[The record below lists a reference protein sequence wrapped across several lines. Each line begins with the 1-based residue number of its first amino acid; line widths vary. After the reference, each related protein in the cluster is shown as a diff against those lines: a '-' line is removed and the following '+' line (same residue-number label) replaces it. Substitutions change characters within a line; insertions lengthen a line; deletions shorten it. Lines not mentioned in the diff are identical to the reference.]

1 MADDGRLA
9 RVVSRLQNLPAISLP
24 TDYPRPSGSNKV
36 VEAVHQAELSEQT
49 ALALLKLALFN
60 ENEQEDDELESPTNR
75 PSAFHLVLT
84 AFTVLLHRYTGDT
97 DLVIGSSSASARE
110 PLVLRLS
117 AEPADPFW
125 AILRRVQQVEDEA
138 ERDAVPFDSIVQ
150 ALNKNEALQG
160 PIFRVRFFDGTDE
173 TKEHF
178 LSATSATSD
187 LT

>member
-1 MADDGRLA
+1 MLGI

-97 DLVIGSSSASARE
+97 DIVIGSSSASALD

-117 AEPADPFW
+117 VDPEGRLHRRDEELW
-125 AILRRVQQVEDEA
+125 ILQR
-138 ERDAVPFDSIVQ
+138 
-150 ALNKNEALQG
+150 LNEGFPEELHEIG
-160 PIFRVRFFDGTDE
+160 PLDFTA
-173 TKEHF
+173 TTS
-178 LSATSATSD
+178 SASF
-187 LT
+187 